1 MGMYIVI
8 QGHKSNADLQRV
20 LDELAAL
27 EQRGI
32 DFRLAVSFDDLFADM
47 PDDKVE
53 GVFIEGGFFGGQS
66 YALEESVNLRVAPDG
81 AVWAKIAN
89 SVRDLPDAA

>member
-53 GVFIEGGFFGGQS
+53 GVFIEGGF
-66 YALEESVNLRVAPDG
+66 
-81 AVWAKIAN
+81 
-89 SVRDLPDAA
+89 